1 MHRRRN
7 SVLLV
12 AVLFIGDALL
22 QVPLGWVS
30 DTLDVGGSFCW
41 GCCFWRPM
49 RFRPGRR
56 PGNGGVARPAC
67 IGW

>member
-12 AVLFIGDALL
+12 TVLFIGDALL

-30 DTLDVGGSFCW
+30 DTLGVGEGLSAGAVVSGGQCAS
-41 GCCFWRPM
+41 
-49 RFRPGRR
+49 GRADG
-56 PGNGGVARPAC
+56 PEMAE
-67 IGW
+67 